1 MSQTLIVQLKK
12 PMTSIKLLDSYGG
25 PASSNTSQNTEIGAD
40 TKLSGHK
47 GINSAAETQPAEGGM
62 QDLERQKA
70 EFAQVCQTL
79 NSVVNKMSQ
88 FYDEML
94 TKHREEIAKLSVE
107 IANKVLMQ
115 KVQKGDYQIE
125 SIIKEA
131 LKNAPTCQEVVVHL
145 NPEDLAQ
152 YQKLQQDDP
161 SGTLT
166 GIKFVADPAIGRAE
180 CLLET
185 PKGIVKSFVEQHL
198 EQISEALSKVE

>member
-1 MSQTLIVQLKK
+1 LKK
-12 PMTSIKLLDSYGG
+12 NSAM
-25 PASSNTSQNTEIGAD
+25 AD
-40 TKLSGHK
+40 TFMVNLSK
-47 GINSAAETQPAEGGM
+47 PLKSAQVVRDASCVERGATSDEGQETKNQIK
-62 QDLERQKA
+62 DLQKQKA
-70 EFAQVCQTL
+70 EFSQVCQTL

-125 SIIKEA
+125 SIINEA

-145 NPEDLAQ
+145 NPEDLTQ